1 MDILKAFN
9 GLKSSQIV
17 SNIIGSLVILI
28 VGLIIMKV
36 VLHLLRKGLGKTKLD
51 GALHTFV
58 VNTVKV
64 LLWIL
69 LVVTILSHMGVSM
82 TAFLTMLGAGGAAIA
97 LALKDSLANFA
108 GGILVIVNKPF
119 EKGDYIEACGIGGK
133 VEQIDLL
140 YSTLVTLDTKVITI
154 PNGKLSTDV
163 VVNFSRADRRRVD
176 TRFNIGYT
184 DDIGEAKAVIEA
196 IVRDSKLFFDD
207 PAPTIGVAS
216 YDDSAIVIEVLA
228 WCKTEDY
235 YTAKY
240 HLQEEVKK
248 KFDEN
253 GIEIPYPQ
261 VVVHFDGRKEEN
273 GGAEREE
280 KV

>member
-140 YSTLVTLDTKVITI
+140 YSTLVTLDNKVITI

-176 TRFNIGYT
+176 TRFNIGYIT
-184 DDIGEAKAVIEA
+184 SRYI
-196 IVRDSKLFFDD
+196 
-207 PAPTIGVAS
+207 
-216 YDDSAIVIEVLA
+216 
-228 WCKTEDY
+228 
-235 YTAKY
+235 
-240 HLQEEVKK
+240 
-248 KFDEN
+248 
-253 GIEIPYPQ
+253 
-261 VVVHFDGRKEEN
+261 
-273 GGAEREE
+273 
-280 KV
+280 